1 VFNISIRDLTWRQE
15 LAGQP
20 IAIFAAFMTTIVV
33 AFMHIGYK
41 KKRREPSCAGAT
53 NVEFVRGGL
62 QGEQFRM

>member
-33 AFMHIGYK
+33 AFFAIGYK
-41 KKRREPSCAGAT
+41 KKKART
-53 NVEFVRGGL
+53 
-62 QGEQFRM
+62 